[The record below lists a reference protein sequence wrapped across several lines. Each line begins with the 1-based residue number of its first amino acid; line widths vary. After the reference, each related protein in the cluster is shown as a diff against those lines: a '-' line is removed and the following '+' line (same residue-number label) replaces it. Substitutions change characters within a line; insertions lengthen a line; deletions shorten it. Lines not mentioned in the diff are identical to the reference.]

1 MLPTIKYFNVNW
13 VDGMKLTKGHFS
25 DQENAFTDRLRD
37 VAGIYL
43 TSYNYGLLDPA
54 PGTAK
59 SIDHSV
65 DVDKATLLRVKINEC
80 RAITPGGARIE
91 ISAANPLSQSKQ
103 SAALTAEY
111 NLSGSTH
118 GTSLYIVLSVNPFA
132 KSPLG
137 EPDAEENPPR
147 YPFSDYKYQ
156 INVLPAEE
164 INLVANGV
172 YHITIGK
179 LKIVGNGVEI
189 IEKYIPPCA
198 KVSNHKDLVDIYQ
211 DLDKMLSRL
220 ESDSTLIVQKIY
232 RKDQQNPLAKSVL
245 FFSEN
250 MLRHLST
257 NIHHFRWFVPEMP
270 PIFMVE
276 FFASFA
282 RLLKNTL
289 DMKAGTGKEEMLNYF
304 KDWIV
309 EINQGEF
316 EGIVDQL
323 VNIEYNHMDI
333 NESIEKIEAFSVTLS
348 TVMNKLSKLDY
359 IGDKKKT
366 DVIVT
371 SRGADVVET
380 PKKRSFLLD

>member
-13 VDGMKLTKGHFS
+13 VDGMKLTRSHFS

-37 VAGIYL
+37 VAGINL
-43 TSYNYGLLDPA
+43 TSYNYGLLEPA
-54 PGTAK
+54 PGSSK
-59 SIDHSV
+59 SIDHVV

-80 RAITPGGARIE
+80 RAITPGGVRIE
-91 ISAANPLSQSKQ
+91 VLAGNPLSRSKPL
-103 SAALTAEY
+103 SAEY
-111 NLSGSTH
+111 NLTGSTH
-118 GTSLYIVLSVNPFA
+118 GTFLYIVLSVNPFA

-137 EPDAEENPPR
+137 EPNAEENPPR
-147 YPFSDYKYQ
+147 YPFSDYKYE
-156 INVLPAEE
+156 INVMPAEQV
-164 INLVANGV
+164 NLVANGV
-172 YHITIGK
+172 FHITIGK
-179 LKIVGNGVEI
+179 LKVVGNGVEI

-198 KVSNHKDLVDIYQ
+198 KVTNHRDLMDIYQ

-220 ESDSTLIVQKIY
+220 ESDATLIVQKIY
-232 RKDQQNPLAKSVL
+232 RKDQQNILAKNVL
-245 FFSEN
+245 FFTEN
-250 MLRHLST
+250 LLRYLST

-276 FFASFA
+276 YFASFA
-282 RLLKNTL
+282 RLVKNSL

-309 EINQGEF
+309 EVNQGEF

>member
-1 MLPTIKYFNVNW
+1 MLPNLKYFNVNW
-13 VDGMKLTKGHFS
+13 VDGMKLTRGHFS
-25 DQENAFTDRLRD
+25 DQENAFIDRLRD
-37 VAGIYL
+37 VAAVNI
-43 TSYNYGLLDPA
+43 TSYNYGLLSPA
-54 PGTAK
+54 PGSAK
-59 SIDHSV
+59 SIDHVV
-65 DVDKATLLRVKINEC
+65 DVDRATLLRVKVNEC
-80 RAITPGGARIE
+80 RAVTPGGARIE
-91 ISAANPLSQSKQ
+91 IVSNNPLTHHKPA
-103 SAALTAEY
+103 AALSAEY
-111 NLSGSTH
+111 NLAGSTH
-118 GTSLYIVLSVNPFA
+118 GTFLYIVLSVNPFGKMA
-132 KSPLG
+132 LG
-137 EPDAEENPPR
+137 EPNAEENPPR
-147 YPFSDYKYQ
+147 YPFTDYKYE
-156 INVLPAEE
+156 INILPADE
-164 INLVANGV
+164 INLTANGA

-189 IEKYIPPCA
+189 LDKYIPPCA
-198 KVSNHKDLVDIYQ
+198 RVTNHRDLMDIYH

-220 ESDSTLIVQKIY
+220 ESDSALIVQKIY
-232 RKDQQNPLAKSVL
+232 RKDQQNQLAKSVL
-245 FFSEN
+245 YFTEN
-250 MLRHLST
+250 IIRHLST
-257 NIHHFRWFVPEMP
+257 SIHNFRWFVPEMP

-276 FFASFA
+276 YFAGFA
-282 RLLKNTL
+282 RLVKNSL

-309 EINQGEF
+309 EVNQGEF

-333 NESIEKIEAFSVTLS
+333 NEAIEKIESFSVTLS

>member
-1 MLPTIKYFNVNW
+1 M
-13 VDGMKLTKGHFS
+13 
-25 DQENAFTDRLRD
+25 
-37 VAGIYL
+37 
-43 TSYNYGLLDPA
+43 
-54 PGTAK
+54 
-59 SIDHSV
+59 
-65 DVDKATLLRVKINEC
+65 
-80 RAITPGGARIE
+80 
-91 ISAANPLSQSKQ
+91 
-103 SAALTAEY
+103 
-111 NLSGSTH
+111 
-118 GTSLYIVLSVNPFA
+118 
-132 KSPLG
+132 
-137 EPDAEENPPR
+137 
-147 YPFSDYKYQ
+147 
-156 INVLPAEE
+156 
-164 INLVANGV
+164 ANGV

-179 LKIVGNGVEI
+179 LKVVGNGVEI

-198 KVSNHKDLVDIYQ
+198 KVTNHKDLMDIYQ

-232 RKDQQNPLAKSVL
+232 RKDQTNLLAKTVL
-245 FFSEN
+245 FFTES

-276 FFASFA
+276 YFASFA
-282 RLLKNTL
+282 RLLKNSL

-309 EINQGEF
+309 EVNQGEL
-316 EGIVDQL
+316 EGIIDQL

>member
-13 VDGMKLTKGHFS
+13 VDGMKLTRSHFS

-37 VAGIYL
+37 VAGINL
-43 TSYNYGLLDPA
+43 TSYNYGLLEPV
-54 PGTAK
+54 PGSAK
-59 SIDHSV
+59 SIDQVV

-80 RAITPGGARIE
+80 RAITPGGVRIE
-91 ISAANPLSQSKQ
+91 VLAGNPLSRSKPL
-103 SAALTAEY
+103 SAEY
-111 NLSGSTH
+111 NLTGSTH
-118 GTSLYIVLSVNPFA
+118 GTFLYIVLSVNPFA

-137 EPDAEENPPR
+137 EPNAEENPPR
-147 YPFSDYKYQ
+147 YPFSDYKYE
-156 INVLPAEE
+156 INVMPAEQV
-164 INLVANGV
+164 NLVANGV
-172 YHITIGK
+172 FHITIGK
-179 LKIVGNGVEI
+179 LKVVGNGVEI

-198 KVSNHKDLVDIYQ
+198 KVTNHRDLMDIYQ

-220 ESDSTLIVQKIY
+220 ESDATLIVQKIY
-232 RKDQQNPLAKSVL
+232 RKDQQNILAKNVL
-245 FFSEN
+245 FFTEN
-250 MLRHLST
+250 LLRYLST

-276 FFASFA
+276 YFASFA
-282 RLLKNTL
+282 RLVKNSL

-309 EINQGEF
+309 EVNQGEF